1 MAMPASRDKQKFQEA
16 AISDRLWDLK
26 MKIIQVG
33 AITLISFLLWLSR
46 NTPLCVAAPGCIS
59 TTTYLIIEYKFSLST

>member
-16 AISDRLWDLK
+16 AITDRLWDLK

-33 AITLISFLLWLSR
+33 GVLGS
-46 NTPLCVAAPGCIS
+46 
-59 TTTYLIIEYKFSLST
+59 